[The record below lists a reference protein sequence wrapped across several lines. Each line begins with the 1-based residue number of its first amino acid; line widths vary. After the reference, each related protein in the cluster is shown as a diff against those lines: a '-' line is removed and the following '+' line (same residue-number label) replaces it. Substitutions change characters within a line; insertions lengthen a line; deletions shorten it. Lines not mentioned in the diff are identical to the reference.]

1 MLITLFILL
10 FTTFK
15 LAKCIILIV
24 IVTKSYNPSLKL
36 KELLIKYLTKS
47 LK

>member
-1 MLITLFILL
+1 LSILL
-10 FTTFK
+10 FITFRP
-15 LAKCIILIV
+15 AKRAILIATA
-24 IVTKSYNPSLKL
+24 IKSYKLPSKP